1 MAAAPPEAGGS
12 PSHQPPPLGG
22 RRLAKKACDGRGK
35 YKYGNYASYYGYRVG
50 GDMEL
55 DPRVEFVRSEWV
67 TGKAC
72 LDIGCNVGSLTVAI
86 AERLEAASMLG
97 IDIDHS
103 LVNRARSNLRKAASG
118 QRHAQSGQLAQDPAR
133 EEYGAARASYSLAS
147 DSGDKVAETGA
158 QWHKAGA
165 RVPQVEVELLSD
177 RQYEGLVV
185 LEEAAGQDKE
195 SGRADSELVHEQSD
209 AKRARVAHT
218 GNLGDGRAGSP
229 PCSCPSDEA
238 HTSVHRGEGLL
249 MKCVQ
254 SGHWSEKANCSQ
266 DQALATSYELYRAGV
281 GESKEPSPSSDN
293 AGEAEGLEV
302 RAGSERAR
310 GCCEADNVTKETR
323 KASCESG
330 ASCSDQAVEGSR
342 VLRLSSIEFLT
353 VNFLENRFADRSFDT
368 VLCFSVTKWI
378 HLNWGD
384 AGIIHFFAEI
394 FRILRLNGVLVLE
407 PQLWRSYEKKRD
419 VSEVAKRNFEE
430 IKIKPDDFPELLLDR
445 IGFRSMEEV
454 RGRHSASARG
464 FDRPIYAYYK

>member
-12 PSHQPPPLGG
+12 PPQQSPPVGD

-35 YKYGNYASYYGYRVG
+35 YKYGNYAAYYGYRIG
-50 GDMEL
+50 GDMML
-55 DPRVEFVRSEWV
+55 DPRVDFVRSEWV
-67 TGKAC
+67 TAKAC
-72 LDIGCNVGSLTVAI
+72 LDIGCNVGALTMAI

-97 IDIDHS
+97 IDIDHW
-103 LVNRARSNLRKAASG
+103 LVSRARSNLQKAATG
-118 QRHAQSGQLAQDPAR
+118 RRHAPSGQLAQNPER
-133 EEYGAARASYSLAS
+133 EEYGAARASDSLAS
-147 DSGDKVAETGA
+147 DSRDKVAENGA
-158 QWHKAGA
+158 HWHKAGA
-165 RVPQVEVELLSD
+165 RAPQLEVEPLSG
-177 RQYEGLVV
+177 RQSEGLVV

-195 SGRADSELVHEQSD
+195 SGRADSELVPEQSD
-209 AKRARVAHT
+209 AKRTRVAHT
-218 GNLGDGRAGSP
+218 ENLGDGQAGSP
-229 PCSCPSDEA
+229 PCSCPSDEV
-238 HTSVHRGEGLL
+238 HNSLHRGEGLL
-249 MKCVQ
+249 MKRVQ
-254 SGHWSEKANCSQ
+254 SGQWSEEADCSR
-266 DQALATSYELYRAGV
+266 DQALAASHDLHPA
-281 GESKEPSPSSDN
+281 GESKEPSLPSDN
-293 AGEAEGLEV
+293 AGGAGGLEMW
-302 RAGSERAR
+302 AGSDRAR
-310 GCCEADNVTKETR
+310 GCREADNVNEETR

-330 ASCSDQAVEGSR
+330 TSSSDQAVEVSR
-342 VLRLSSIEFLT
+342 VFRLSSMEFLT

-384 AGIIHFFAEI
+384 AGIIRFFAEI

-454 RGRHSASARG
+454 RGRQSGSARG